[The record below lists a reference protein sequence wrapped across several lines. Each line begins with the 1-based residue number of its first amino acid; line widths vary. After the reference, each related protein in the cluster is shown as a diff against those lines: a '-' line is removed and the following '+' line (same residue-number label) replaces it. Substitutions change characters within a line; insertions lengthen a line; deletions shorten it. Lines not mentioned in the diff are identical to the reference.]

1 MGNLLTWLCKRTH
14 LIPSTIDD
22 QAAGLD
28 RKELEER
35 ERDAREFDR
44 ADATIRR
51 FFKDSKE
58 INRFMLALKEYAM
71 WRGIVEL
78 ASDPSATIRVF
89 NERGE
94 EAFRSPVRAG
104 EVGNRHILVSTDPV
118 PDEIHASKY
127 EVRNG
132 GEDRAYVAMT
142 TGVTPAG
149 SPFRVEF
156 RID

>member
-1 MGNLLTWLCKRTH
+1 MGNLLSWLCERTH
-14 LIPSTIDD
+14 MIPSAIDD

-44 ADATIRR
+44 ADATIHR
-51 FFKDSKE
+51 FFKNSKYV
-58 INRFMLALKEYAM
+58 NRLMLALKAAAM

-78 ASDPSATIRVF
+78 TQAPSATIRVF
-89 NERGE
+89 NDRGE
-94 EAFRSPVRAG
+94 EAFRSPVRA
-104 EVGNRHILVSTDPV
+104 EDVGNRHMLVSTEPV
-118 PDEIHASKY
+118 PDEIRSSKY

-132 GEDRAYVAMT
+132 SGDRAYVAMT